1 MNIVENA
8 FVAIDYVLTIDSGE
22 EVDRSEK
29 GSPLG
34 FIYGSGMLI
43 PGLEKQMMGMK
54 VGDKA
59 KFEVE
64 AHEAYGE
71 HDPQLVKPI
80 AKTNFPDDV
89 ALQPGMVFQGQGPHG
104 PVAVRIASVEDDHV
118 MADFNHPLAGKK
130 LHFDIAV
137 VEVRNAT
144 PEELQATVHAGC
156 TDDQCDGCEH
166 HH

>member
-1 MNIVENA
+1 MNISQNA

-34 FIYGSGMLI
+34 FVYGCGMLI

-59 KFEVE
+59 KLDVD
-64 AHEAYGE
+64 AQEAYGP

-80 AKTNFPDDV
+80 SKSNFPDDV

-118 MADFNHPLAGKK
+118 MADFNHPLAGER
-130 LHFDIAV
+130 LHFDIEV
-137 VEVRNAT
+137 VEVREAT
-144 PEELQATVHAGC
+144 AEELQATVHAGC
-156 TDDQCDGCEH
+156 EDDHCEGCEH